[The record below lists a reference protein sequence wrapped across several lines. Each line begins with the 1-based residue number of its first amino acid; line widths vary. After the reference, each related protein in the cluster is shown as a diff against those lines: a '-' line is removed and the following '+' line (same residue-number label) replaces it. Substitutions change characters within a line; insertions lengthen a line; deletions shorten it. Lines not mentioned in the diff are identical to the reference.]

1 MKESCAIMAAK
12 TRFSDIEISITR
24 LNEEDR
30 EELSSFSC
38 GVDKLDD
45 FFHNDIFLCSKYHYF
60 SSYCARKV
68 DTGEIIAIFTL
79 SNDAMIIDNSD
90 DKEEFIQQSS
100 SRVNDEYIPIFRSQ
114 TSFPAI
120 NIGHLGVRKDMQS
133 KGVGEQ
139 ILDFVTNT
147 FISYDITGCQF
158 ITVDS
163 LNSEDKRANKFYSRY
178 GFLYQ
183 TDTDIALPTR
193 RMYLTLELYR
203 IEA

>member
-1 MKESCAIMAAK
+1 
-12 TRFSDIEISITR
+12 
-24 LNEEDR
+24 
-30 EELSSFSC
+30 
-38 GVDKLDD
+38 
-45 FFHNDIFLCSKYHYF
+45 
-60 SSYCARKV
+60 
-68 DTGEIIAIFTL
+68 
-79 SNDAMIIDNSD
+79 
-90 DKEEFIQQSS
+90 
-100 SRVNDEYIPIFRSQ
+100 
-114 TSFPAI
+114 
-120 NIGHLGVRKDMQS
+120 MQS